1 MKKTILPVL
10 VAAVFMV
17 IGCTDNM
24 KARKYG
30 GKETMKLKPNERLLN
45 ITWKGDDLWMLTED
59 TITHLQYFRESSS
72 FGVWEGE
79 ITITN

>member
-45 ITWKGDDLWMLTED
+45 ITWNGNDLWMLTED

>member
-45 ITWKGDDLWMLTED
+45 ITWKGDDLWRL
-59 TITHLQYFRESSS
+59 IS
-72 FGVWEGE
+72 
-79 ITITN
+79 